1 MLSSVQTVVW
11 IIIITISQISKSV
24 HHFLVLSLLS
34 LTTYALPLGQTGNV
48 SGIVQPT
55 RAYQA
60 VALGAFGV
68 IMACHR
74 TLITE
79 GFVNSRGWGTDAFV
93 ALGMVIIAIVWTG
106 GIIASGFLESGKPCG
121 HDILLCAGRLIYAP
135 HILNATISLWFVYS
149 LSAKFDLR
157 LWKPPVLYTRDA
169 WSAAFRFHIPLLI
182 NSLLTCI
189 ILLLAAGAIR
199 GGDYTAAVMSFVGCA
214 VYVVRAGGSTSYN
227 NVEVPYRNHNF
238 IRAVLNTSHDTGTVY
253 MTSCRSA
260 NMQPVWSY
268 VWLNQIQVVNATLL
282 PPLRKLEANEFNLH
296 DLRSALRESAHAV
309 VLCTTMDDDH
319 LHMLASWLLTPS
331 PFEKDINKPQG
342 FGRELFYYLYI
353 AELFVFVQRQ
363 RLETG
368 LRHKLCK
375 WRVSSRSGADDIG
388 NEDPYG
394 AKGGKEGLTDA
405 LVNVGAI
412 LGFPMQMEF
421 MSVQPEKSL
430 LPEYD
435 PSHAERYVGQLWTY
449 CLQASESI
457 FSTLYIFCA
466 IYFADNGKVPGLHPF
481 EIRADNKDGDVI
493 MHQAM
498 WRQAWH
504 STMVAQFTASSVA
517 VAGAVIGGLLV

>member
-1 MLSSVQTVVW
+1 MLHTAVCIV
-11 IIIITISQISKSV
+11 TIAQISKSAQCFLA
-24 HHFLVLSLLS
+24 FLVLSLLLPS
-34 LTTYALPLGQTGNV
+34 TYALPLEQTGSV

-60 VALGAFGV
+60 VALGGFGV

-79 GFVNSRGWGTDAFV
+79 GFINSRGWGTDAFV
-93 ALGMVIIAIVWTG
+93 AIGMVTIAIVWTG
-106 GIIASGFLESGKPCG
+106 GIIASGFLESGKPCR
-121 HDILLCAGRLIYAP
+121 HDMSLCAGRLIYAP
-135 HILNATISLWFVYS
+135 HILNATILLWFVYS
-149 LSAKFDLR
+149 LSTKFKLR

-169 WSAAFRFHIPLLI
+169 WSAAFEFHIPLLI
-182 NSLLTCI
+182 NSLLTCVI
-189 ILLLAAGAIR
+189 MFLAAGAIR
-199 GGDYTAAVMSFVGCA
+199 GGDYTAAVMSIVGCA

-227 NVEVPYRNHNF
+227 NLEVPYRNHNF

-253 MTSCRSA
+253 MTSCGSA
-260 NMQPVWSY
+260 YMHPVWSY
-268 VWLNQIQVVNATLL
+268 VWPNQIQEVNATLL
-282 PPLRKLEANEFNLH
+282 PALRKLEANEFNLH
-296 DLRSALRESAHAV
+296 ELRSALRESAHAV
-309 VLCTTMDDDH
+309 VLCTTMDNDH

-331 PFEKDINKPQG
+331 PFEKDIKPQG
-342 FGRELFYYLYI
+342 LGRELFYYLYI

-363 RLETG
+363 RLEPE

-375 WRVSSRSGADDIG
+375 WRVSSRSGAHDIG

-405 LVNVGAI
+405 LMNVGAI
-412 LGFPMQMEF
+412 LGFIPQMDF

-430 LPEYD
+430 LLEYD
-435 PSHAERYVGQLWTY
+435 PSHAEGYIGQLWTH

-457 FSTLYIFCA
+457 FSALYIFCA
-466 IYFADNGKVPGLHPF
+466 IYFVDNGSAYGLHPF
-481 EIRADNKDGDVI
+481 EIQADNKDGDVI
-493 MHQAM
+493 MHQVM

-504 STMVAQFTASSVA
+504 GTMVAQFTASAVA